1 MLKEQT
7 NIAIEPCRVL
17 SSPRILKDIL
27 LFTFSPIMDASGSA
41 IANIRKEIVIWLE
54 YSQKSKANDK
64 YEMGKNMVP

>member
-1 MLKEQT
+1 MIKEET
-7 NIAIEPCRVL
+7 NIAIEPCKVL

-27 LFTFSPIMDASGSA
+27 FFAFSPIIDAIGSA

-54 YSQKSKANDK
+54 YSQKSKARDK